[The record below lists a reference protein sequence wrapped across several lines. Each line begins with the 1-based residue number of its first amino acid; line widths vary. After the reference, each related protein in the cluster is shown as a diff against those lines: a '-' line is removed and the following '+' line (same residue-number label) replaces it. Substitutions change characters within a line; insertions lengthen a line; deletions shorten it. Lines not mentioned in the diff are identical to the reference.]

1 MVFIE
6 NLQDFFEDLGDF
18 INDNKTLVSVLL
30 ILGILILIWLLRR
43 LNAIVFKRIQRKQ
56 PGLHVLFFER
66 VISAC
71 IFIVGIIVIFS
82 VFGGVD
88 SVWKS
93 MLGGTAIISA
103 VLAFAAQDVIKDI
116 LAGMMISVYK
126 PFEVGNRIELEDG
139 TAGIIKDITMRHV
152 VIQGIDTQMW
162 VIPNSRLNS
171 MKIRNFSYHA
181 VHKGAQFQFNIAYG
195 SDVEKAMS
203 LIRQAVIDSEYTIP
217 GKLTDKGREYSHVY
231 FTAFDDS
238 SLRLVTTVYFEPK
251 TPSEVVISD
260 INMRVDNAFR
270 EHGIEIPFQYIN
282 VINKSDVSEAE
293 EKVSK

>member
-6 NLQDFFEDLGDF
+6 DLQDFFEDLGDF
-18 INDNKTLVSVLL
+18 INENRTLVSVSL

-43 LNAIVFKRIQRKQ
+43 LNAMVFRRIQKKQ

-66 VISAC
+66 VVSAC
-71 IFIVGIIVIFS
+71 IFVVGIIMIFS

-103 VLAFAAQDVIKDI
+103 VLAFAAQDVIKDV

-126 PFEVGNRIELEDG
+126 PFEVGNRVELEDG

-162 VIPNSRLNS
+162 VIPNSKLNS
-171 MKIRNFSYHA
+171 MRLRNFSYHA

-203 LIRQAVIDSEYTIP
+203 LVKQAVMDSEYTIP
-217 GKLTDKGREYSHVY
+217 GKPTAKGKEYSNVY

-260 INMRVDNAFR
+260 INLRVNKAFC
-270 EHGIEIPFQYIN
+270 EYGIEIPFQYIN
-282 VINKSDVSEAE
+282 VINKGSDPAE
-293 EKVSK
+293 EKISK